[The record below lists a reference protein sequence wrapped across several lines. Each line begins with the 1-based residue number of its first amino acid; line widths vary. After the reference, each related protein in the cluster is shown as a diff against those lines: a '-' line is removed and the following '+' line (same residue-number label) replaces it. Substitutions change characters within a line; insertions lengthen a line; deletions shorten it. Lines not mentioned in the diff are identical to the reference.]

1 MWLLGGRQG
10 LDELYGAG
18 PKQFDQAK
26 TPTLPELLLALPQVG
41 EAFEP
46 IKHEED
52 LITWEYLQVHP
63 NGAFILRKTP
73 HALGSEP
80 LMTAPHATRA
90 MPSQLMPALAS
101 RSFLAG

>member
-52 LITWEYLQVHP
+52 SSPRNICKY
-63 NGAFILRKTP
+63 TP
-73 HALGSEP
+73 
-80 LMTAPHATRA
+80 MAPSYCAKHRRHWGL
-90 MPSQLMPALAS
+90 SH
-101 RSFLAG
+101 